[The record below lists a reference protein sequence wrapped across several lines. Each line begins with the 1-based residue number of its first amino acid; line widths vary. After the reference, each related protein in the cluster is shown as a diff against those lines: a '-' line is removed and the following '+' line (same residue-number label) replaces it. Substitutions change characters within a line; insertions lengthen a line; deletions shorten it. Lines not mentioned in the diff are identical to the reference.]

1 MSLHRGFFINSKILG
16 FMEKKEILALI
27 VNRCEELL
35 TILKSNE
42 ELLCGDSANELAFS
56 ACIDHM
62 NSLTGEI
69 SQNIN
74 GLKGYKYVSFM
85 KKFVSSDL
93 KTPLPDELVENKNT
107 IFYRKKV
114 VLTGNLLHFP
124 SRQVIAE
131 FLHGLGADINSTIS
145 SRTQIVVVGT
155 SAGPSKML
163 KIKELQDSGNPIR
176 VIEEPEFI
184 ELMKEYGIE

>member
-1 MSLHRGFFINSKILG
+1 
-16 FMEKKEILALI
+16 
-27 VNRCEELL
+27 
-35 TILKSNE
+35 
-42 ELLCGDSANELAFS
+42 
-56 ACIDHM
+56 M

-93 KTPLPDELVENKNT
+93 KTPLPDELIENKDT

-131 FLHGLGADINSTIS
+131 FLHRLGADINSTIS